1 MEPLK
6 IHENL
11 DDLDGVFHADTGEKW
26 VRRCSFKMSFRKK
39 KTLKLLNIFI
49 SRLGH
54 TLMILKLFLFEYS

>member
-39 KTLKLLNIFI
+39 KNAETIEYIYFKIRSYFNDFKAFFI
-49 SRLGH
+49 
-54 TLMILKLFLFEYS
+54 